1 MGYYKNME
9 IELQENLETDS
20 QQKIDRITRWHN
32 EHRHTVPSYIFNRI
46 VSDVDLLGEMIDAW
60 TEIPEPLPASRHVA
74 LQSRPRHRKPK
85 TDWSLNSG
93 ETKMFMTLYISTML
107 FVLFAVIGLAV
118 L

>member
-20 QQKIDRITRWHN
+20 QQKIDRITRWYN
-32 EHRHTVPSYIFNRI
+32 EHQHAVPSYIFNRI
-46 VSDVDLLGEMIDAW
+46 VSDVDLLGEMVEAW
-60 TEIPEPLPASRHVA
+60 VEIPEPLPASSHVA

-85 TDWSLNSG
+85 TDWSLNSK
-93 ETKMFMTLYISTML
+93 ETKMFMTLYISTMSL
-107 FVLFAVIGLAV
+107 VLVAVIGLAV